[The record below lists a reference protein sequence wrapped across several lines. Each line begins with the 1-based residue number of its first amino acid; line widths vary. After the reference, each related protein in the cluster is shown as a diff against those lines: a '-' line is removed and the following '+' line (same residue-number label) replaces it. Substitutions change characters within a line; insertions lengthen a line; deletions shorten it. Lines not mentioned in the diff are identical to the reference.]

1 MSRSDDLRH
10 TLHDPDYCL
19 GPPEPLGAR
28 VFAAIG
34 TALGG
39 LLCALISLGSLT
51 PETHTPFRRP
61 LAQGGDDSALGG
73 CVQGVDAT

>member
-10 TLHDPDYCL
+10 TLHDPDRWL

-39 LLCALISLGSLT
+39 LLCALISLGSLGWWI
-51 PETHTPFRRP
+51 RSIM
-61 LAQGGDDSALGG
+61 ASLGL
-73 CVQGVDAT
+73 

>member
-10 TLHDPDYCL
+10 TLHDPDYWL
-19 GPPEPLGAR
+19 GPEEPLGAR

-39 LLCALISLGSLT
+39 LFVGLLCFGSVIMLG
-51 PETHTPFRRP
+51 
-61 LAQGGDDSALGG
+61 
-73 CVQGVDAT
+73 

>member
-10 TLHDPDYCL
+10 TLHDPHFWL
-19 GPPEPLGAR
+19 GPEEPLGAR

-39 LLCALISLGSLT
+39 LVCALISLGSL
-51 PETHTPFRRP
+51 
-61 LAQGGDDSALGG
+61 GILGWWIRSIMASLG
-73 CVQGVDAT
+73 L

>member
-10 TLHDPDYCL
+10 ILHDPDYWL

-28 VFAAIG
+28 VFAGIG

-39 LLCALISLGSLT
+39 VLCALISPGILGWWIRSIMASLG
-51 PETHTPFRRP
+51 
-61 LAQGGDDSALGG
+61 L
-73 CVQGVDAT
+73 